1 MKLFSIFIAVAVVGY
16 FAASDAVLD
25 AVFDSAGMALGV
37 LLGAAFLL
45 VFFFI
50 VFGSRTPKS
59 KIYK

>member
-1 MKLFSIFIAVAVVGY
+1 MIIAIAIVSY
-16 FAASDAVLD
+16 FAASNALLD

-45 VFFFI
+45 AFFFI

-59 KIYK
+59 KVYRR